1 MIDSSRS
8 SFSILG
14 WRLIASR
21 SADLVEAHNHESNM
35 YGFPRLRRLIAVHD
49 SEEGSLVEFLMDEL
63 RSFTGEGFK
72 SRRMTHPPYATSF
85 SCEPLTVRER
95 LFVWALG

>member
-1 MIDSSRS
+1 M
-8 SFSILG
+8 
-14 WRLIASR
+14 
-21 SADLVEAHNHESNM
+21 
-35 YGFPRLRRLIAVHD
+35 HD